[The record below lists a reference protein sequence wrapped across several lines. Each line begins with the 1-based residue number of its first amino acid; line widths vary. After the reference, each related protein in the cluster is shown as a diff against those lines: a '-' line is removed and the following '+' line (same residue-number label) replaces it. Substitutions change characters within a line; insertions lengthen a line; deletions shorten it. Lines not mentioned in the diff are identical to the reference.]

1 MLPECIVATSLKT
14 NLFISV
20 GFFKRQQNNQTGR
33 PKRPYLHIALFSLS
47 HLVLLL
53 VYLLAVIE
61 AEYSAGYRHNL
72 SEQNHLLN
80 YTRKGLISRCEV
92 HAGMNNIVD
101 MAHNQIDIA
110 QIELSL

>member
-1 MLPECIVATSLKT
+1 MLDRDFSKNGKIFKLGGQSGHICILP
-14 NLFISV
+14 F
-20 GFFKRQQNNQTGR
+20 
-33 PKRPYLHIALFSLS
+33 S

-80 YTRKGLISRCEV
+80 YTRKGLISRCRNGQY
-92 HAGMNNIVD
+92 HRYGPQSN
-101 MAHNQIDIA
+101 
-110 QIELSL
+110 